1 MRPVL
6 RMLSTTATLLAFVF
20 LLSAAGWA
28 QTDEPS
34 LGDLSRQQKEKK
46 DKKVLSEDDVA
57 KGGTA
62 DSASS
67 SSTDQ
72 ADKDKGEKKD
82 ADAAGAEAAQPADPK
97 ATLAALKADQV
108 GSQKTVDALQVRLDK
123 ETDPK
128 MRDIYERSIEHVKQ
142 HMAELDQQVPEAEQ
156 KVAEA
161 NAASDQQEQAGG
173 KPAEPPAPSEQQA
186 EPPK

>member
-46 DKKVLSEDDVA
+46 DKKVLSEDDIA

-67 SSTDQ
+67 STDQ
-72 ADKDKGEKKD
+72 ADKDKAEKKD
-82 ADAAGAEAAQPADPK
+82 AAAAGAEAAQPADPK
-97 ATLAALKADQV
+97 AALAVLKGDQV
-108 GSQKTVDALQVRLDK
+108 GSKKTLDALQVRLDR

-128 MRDIYERSIEHVKQ
+128 MRDIYERSIEHVKE
-142 HMAELDQQVPEAEQ
+142 HMAELDKQIPEAEQ
-156 KVAEA
+156 KAAEA
-161 NAASDQQEQAGG
+161 SAASDQPEQAGT
-173 KPAEPPAPSEQQA
+173 KPAEQPAPSDQQA

>member
-57 KGGTA
+57 KGGTT
-62 DSASS
+62 DSASA
-67 SSTDQ
+67 STDQ

-82 ADAAGAEAAQPADPK
+82 ADAAGAGAAQPADPK
-97 ATLAALKADQV
+97 AALAALKADQV
-108 GSQKTVDALQVRLDK
+108 GSKKTIDALQARLDG

-128 MRDIYERSIEHVKQ
+128 MRDIYQRSIEHVKE
-142 HMAELDQQVPEAEQ
+142 HIAELDQQVPEAEQ

-173 KPAEPPAPSEQQA
+173 KPAEQPAPSDQQA